1 MMNRL
6 VNLIVV
12 PLNRGFLSP
21 QEVTNFKA
29 NGVVPRTASSEAVM
43 RYLSSSQLVS
53 NVKFP
58 LHGFLVHICKLY
70 NLQHLRTFH
79 SFQSQI

>member
-6 VNLIVV
+6 VNLAVV
-12 PLNRGFLSP
+12 PLNRAFLST

-29 NGVVPRTASSEAVM
+29 NGVALRTASSEAVM
-43 RYLSSSQLVS
+43 RHLSSSQLVS
-53 NVKFP
+53 NVEFP

-70 NLQHLRTFH
+70 YLQPLRAFQ